1 MYAGTLLDITMN
13 HAETLVSEA
22 QAGNKEAAG
31 KLVSLWYKRIYNYSF
46 KYFSDHDLASEVAQ
60 KTFIAMYR
68 KMDSLVEI
76 SAFRP
81 WLYRIATNYC
91 HEEERARKRHTG
103 QPLHAQGE
111 AHASAHH
118 LPEPH
123 SALHPEREFQ
133 QRELA
138 ELLLQCLRDLPQE
151 QREVVIMKE
160 YEGLKFREIA
170 EALDVSENTVKS
182 RMYYGLDA
190 LRKAMKKRNITKE
203 TIDYE

>member
-1 MYAGTLLDITMN
+1 MYAGTLLDIAMN
-13 HAETLVSEA
+13 HAENLVEEA
-22 QAGNKEAAG
+22 RHGDKQAAG
-31 KLVSLWYKRIYNYSF
+31 KLVNLWYKRIYNYCF

-60 KTFIAMYR
+60 KTFIAMYSKLGALSEAAR
-68 KMDSLVEI
+68 
-76 SAFRP
+76 FRP

-91 HEEERARKRHTG
+91 HEEERARKRHSG
-103 QPLHAQGE
+103 QPLPAEGE
-111 AHASAHH
+111 AHASVHH

-138 ELLLQCLRDLPQE
+138 ELLLQCLEDLPRE

-203 TIDYE
+203 TIDYA